1 MNRTLLAAASSVFA
15 ISMSLLANGCCQAT
29 VNVLPKEGGQAEA
42 ISTSAK
48 ENCALEKAQ
57 ENADEYCKKQGKHY
71 VAIKSDSKYQGAD
84 PNAKLAVGI
93 LTGRNGNS
101 SDDYRVSLEF
111 KCE

>member
-1 MNRTLLAAASSVFA
+1 MNRFLLVATMLGLGV
-15 ISMSLLANGCCQAT
+15 LATGCCQAN

-57 ENADEYCKKQGKHY
+57 EHADEYCKKQGKHY

-84 PNAKLAVGI
+84 PNAKLAIGI
-93 LTGRNGNS
+93 VTGRSGNS

>member
-1 MNRTLLAAASSVFA
+1 MNLSSCVAAIAFGLFVTA
-15 ISMSLLANGCCQAT
+15 CCQAN
-29 VNVLPKEGGQAEA
+29 VNILPKEGGTGEA

-57 ENADEYCKKQGKHY
+57 QEADEYCKKQGKHY

-93 LTGRNGNS
+93 VTGRSGNS

>member
-1 MNRTLLAAASSVFA
+1 MNLSSRIATVLAFGLVGTA
-15 ISMSLLANGCCQAT
+15 CCQAN
-29 VNVLPKEGGQAEA
+29 VNILPKEGGTGEA
-42 ISTSAK
+42 ISTSSK

-57 ENADEYCKKQGKHY
+57 EEADEYCKKQGKHY

-84 PNAKLAVGI
+84 PNAKLAIGI
-93 LTGRNGNS
+93 VTGRSGNS